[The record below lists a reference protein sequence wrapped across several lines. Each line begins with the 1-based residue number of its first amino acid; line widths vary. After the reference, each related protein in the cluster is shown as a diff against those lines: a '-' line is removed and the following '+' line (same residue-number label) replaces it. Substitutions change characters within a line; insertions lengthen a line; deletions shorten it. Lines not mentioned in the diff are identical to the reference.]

1 MVTGVTEVVLD
12 GSVLALATAA
22 AVAVAAAAGGK
33 DQVAAEL
40 GCFSSAATSG
50 VSTMEYDGRVSGAG
64 FVLDSEAGESV
75 GAAVSLIPPMGG
87 SALAIRG
94 PASCQEFCRIES
106 ECVSSLR

>member
-1 MVTGVTEVVLD
+1 MVTGVTGVVLD

-33 DQVAAEL
+33 AQVAAEL
-40 GCFSSAATSG
+40 GCFSLATTSG
-50 VSTMEYDGRVSGAG
+50 VSTMEYDGRLSGAA
-64 FVLDSEAGESV
+64 FVIDSGAEVSAG
-75 GAAVSLIPPMGG
+75 AVSLRPPMGG

>member
-50 VSTMEYDGRVSGAG
+50 VSTME
-64 FVLDSEAGESV
+64 
-75 GAAVSLIPPMGG
+75 
-87 SALAIRG
+87 
-94 PASCQEFCRIES
+94 
-106 ECVSSLR
+106 